1 MIIAI
6 DRYKFMFQHLR
17 EKEGLSITDLKTL
30 MREMRIDKFRFQ
42 KKKKLHKYFCNDENL
57 LQLLDVI

>member
-6 DRYKFMFQHLR
+6 DSYKFMFQHLR

-42 KKKKLHKYFCNDENL
+42 KKKLHKYFRNDENL